1 MPSTFWADAP
11 TPVLATE
18 QFPRILAGVIAA
30 EPHDRSV
37 LRIFGIPESAG
48 SDATH
53 KPSPRPQIALKLY
66 ERLIEAVLASG
77 VVYSLRTVRV
87 ADDFYIEYLPAQRC
101 LWLKYQQILGSRLLI
116 QMTEEQA
123 ALFEKTARQLRA
135 PEPDKDADSEAEIDT
150 SSLQGEM
157 ALLRA
162 KGQRIELPARRL
174 QHYARIKALILAAGG
189 VYSRNG
195 FQFGAAID
203 VKEVLTRL
211 RGGEKPNPKKARQAF
226 FTPEDLAAE
235 TVAWAAEYLGDLAGK
250 RMLEPS
256 AGEGALAEPARAAG
270 AKVLTVE
277 NHGPSAQILRNK
289 GFEVVERDFL
299 SLSLADIGLFDV
311 VIANPPFTKDQ
322 DIAHVIHMWRFLRP
336 GGVLVSL
343 TSPGWR
349 TGRTKAQRNFRAFVD
364 NIGAEVEALPAGT
377 FKAAGTNVSVLRL
390 RAVKPVE
397 GAPSGRRAGRKG

>member
-1 MPSTFWADAP
+1 MPSTSRADAP

-37 LRIFGIPESAG
+37 LRVFGLPEPAR
-48 SDATH
+48 SDAGHT
-53 KPSPRPQIALKLY
+53 PRPRPQIALKLY

-87 ADDFYIEYLPAQRC
+87 ADDFYIEYIPEQRS

-123 ALFEKTARQLRA
+123 ELFEKTAQQLRA
-135 PEPDKDADSEAEIDT
+135 PEPAEDVGIDA
-150 SSLQGEM
+150 SSLRGEM

-162 KGQRIELPARRL
+162 KGQRIELPTRRL
-174 QHYARIKALILAAGG
+174 RHYARIKALILAAGG

-203 VKEVLTRL
+203 VKEVLARL

-235 TVAWAAEYLGDLAGK
+235 TVAWAAEYVGDLTGK

-256 AGEGALAEPARAAG
+256 AGEGALAEPTRATG
-270 AKVLTVE
+270 AKVLAVE
-277 NHGPSAQILRNK
+277 SDGPSAQILRDK

-322 DIAHVIHMWRFLRP
+322 DITHVIHMWRFLRP

-364 NIGAEVEALPAGT
+364 NVGAEVEALPADAFKTSGT
-377 FKAAGTNVSVLRL
+377 KVSVLRL

-397 GAPSGRRAGRKG
+397 GGPACRRDGQKA

>member
-1 MPSTFWADAP
+1 MSSTSWADAP
-11 TPVLATE
+11 IPVLATE

-48 SDATH
+48 SDAAH
-53 KPSPRPQIALKLY
+53 KPSLLPQIALKLY

-87 ADDFYIEYLPAQRC
+87 ADDFYIEYIPEQRA

-123 ALFEKTARQLRA
+123 ALFERTARQLQV
-135 PEPDKDADSEAEIDT
+135 PEPEEEAEIDT

-189 VYSRNG
+189 VYTRNG

-203 VKEVLTRL
+203 VNEVLTRL

-235 TVAWAAEYLGDLAGK
+235 TVAWAAETLGDLAGK

-270 AKVLTVE
+270 AKVLAVE
-277 NHGPSAQILRNK
+277 NHGPSAQILRDK
-289 GFEVVERDFL
+289 GFAVVERDFL
-299 SLSLADIGLFDV
+299 SLSLADVGLFDM

-322 DIAHVIHMWRFLRP
+322 DITHVMHMWRFLRP

-364 NIGAEVEALPAGT
+364 NIGAEVEALPAGA
-377 FKAAGTNVSVLRL
+377 FKASGTNVSTLRL
-390 RAVKPVE
+390 RAVKPAE
-397 GAPSGRRAGRKG
+397 GAPAGRRAGQKG

>member
-18 QFPRILAGVIAA
+18 QFPRILASVIAA
-30 EPHDRSV
+30 DPHDRSV

-48 SDATH
+48 SDAAH
-53 KPSPRPQIALKLY
+53 KPNPRPQIALKLY

-87 ADDFYIEYLPAQRC
+87 ADDFYIEYVPEQRA

-135 PEPDKDADSEAEIDT
+135 PEPAEEAEIDT

-211 RGGEKPNPKKARQAF
+211 RGGEKLNPKKVRQAF

-235 TVAWAAEYLGDLAGK
+235 TVAWTAEYLGDLAGK

-270 AKVLTVE
+270 AKVLAVE
-277 NHGPSAQILRNK
+277 NHGPSAQILRDK

-299 SLSLADIGLFDV
+299 SLSLADVGLFDV
-311 VIANPPFTKDQ
+311 VIANPPFTRDQ
-322 DIAHVIHMWRFLRP
+322 DITHVIHMWRFLRP

>member
-1 MPSTFWADAP
+1 MSSRFRADTP

-37 LRIFGIPESAG
+37 LRIFGLPEPAG
-48 SDATH
+48 SDAMCN
-53 KPSPRPQIALKLY
+53 PSSRPQITLKLY

-87 ADDFYIEYLPAQRC
+87 ADDFYIEYIQAQRS

-123 ALFEKTARQLRA
+123 SLFERTAQQLRA
-135 PEPDKDADSEAEIDT
+135 PEQAEEVEIDT

-157 ALLRA
+157 ALLGA

-174 QHYARIKALILAAGG
+174 RHYARLKALILAAGG

-203 VKEVLTRL
+203 VAAVLTRV
-211 RGGEKPNPKKARQAF
+211 RGGDRLNPKKARQAF
-226 FTPEDLAAE
+226 FTPEDPAAE
-235 TVAWAAEYLGDLAGK
+235 MVAWAAEYLGDPAGK

-277 NHGPSAQILRNK
+277 NHGPSAQILRDK

-299 SLSLADIGLFDV
+299 SLSLADVGLFDV
-311 VIANPPFTKDQ
+311 VVANPPFTKDQ
-322 DIAHVIHMWRFLRP
+322 DITHVIHMWRFLRP
-336 GGVLVSL
+336 GGVLVSM

-349 TGRTKAQRNFRAFVD
+349 TGRTKAQRNFRAFVE
-364 NIGAEVEALPAGT
+364 NIGAEVEALPPGA
-377 FKAAGTNVSVLRL
+377 FKASGTNVSILRL
-390 RAVKPVE
+390 RAIKQVE
-397 GAPSGRRAGRKG
+397 GTPLGNLRKG

>member
-1 MPSTFWADAP
+1 MSSTFRADTP

-37 LRIFGIPESAG
+37 LRIFGLPEPAG
-48 SDATH
+48 FDAVCN
-53 KPSPRPQIALKLY
+53 PSSRPQIALKLY

-87 ADDFYIEYLPAQRC
+87 ADDFYIEYIPERRS

-123 ALFEKTARQLRA
+123 ELFEKTALQLRA
-135 PEPDKDADSEAEIDT
+135 PEQADEAEIDT

-162 KGQRIELPARRL
+162 KGQRIELPTRRL
-174 QHYARIKALILAAGG
+174 QHYARIKALIQTAGG

-195 FQFGAAID
+195 FQFGAAIN
-203 VKEVLTRL
+203 VPEVLTRL

-226 FTPEDLAAE
+226 FTPEDPAAE
-235 TVAWAAEYLGDLAGK
+235 MVAWAAEYLGDLAGK

-256 AGEGALAEPARAAG
+256 AGEGALAEPARDAG

-277 NHGPSAQILRNK
+277 NHGPSAETLRDK

-299 SLSLADIGLFDV
+299 SLSLADVGLFDV
-311 VIANPPFTKDQ
+311 VVANPPFTKDQ
-322 DIAHVIHMWRFLRP
+322 DITHVIHMWRFLRP
-336 GGVLVSL
+336 GGVLVSM

-364 NIGAEVEALPAGT
+364 NIGAEVEALPAGA
-377 FKAAGTNVSVLRL
+377 FKTSGTKVSILRL
-390 RAVKPVE
+390 RAVKPDE
-397 GAPSGRRAGRKG
+397 GAPAGRRDGQKV

>member
-1 MPSTFWADAP
+1 MSSTLWADAP

-18 QFPRILAGVIAA
+18 QFPRILAAVIAA
-30 EPHDRSV
+30 DPRDRSV
-37 LRIFGIPESAG
+37 LRIFGIPTSVETEHTPGA
-48 SDATH
+48 
-53 KPSPRPQIALKLY
+53 RPQIALKLY
-66 ERLIEAVLASG
+66 EGLIQAVLDSG
-77 VVYSLRTVRV
+77 VIYSLRNVRV
-87 ADDFYIEYLPAQRC
+87 ADDFYVEYLREQRS

-116 QMTEEQA
+116 RMTDEQA
-123 ALFEKTARQLRA
+123 ESFEETVRQLQA
-135 PEPDKDADSEAEIDT
+135 PEPAKAAET
-150 SSLQGEM
+150 EPASLQGEM

-174 QHYARIKALILAAGG
+174 QHYAHIKTLILNAGG

-203 VKEVLTRL
+203 VTQVLNRL
-211 RGGEKPNPKKARQAF
+211 RGGEKPNPKKDRQAF
-226 FTPEDLAAE
+226 YTPEDVAAE
-235 TVAWAAEYLGDLAGK
+235 TVAWAMECLGDLTGK

-256 AGEGALAEPARAAG
+256 AGEGALAEPARAAD
-270 AKVLTVE
+270 AKVIAVE
-277 NHGPSAQILRNK
+277 INGPSAQILRDK
-289 GFEVVERDFL
+289 GFEVIERDFL

-311 VIANPPFTKDQ
+311 VIANPPFSKDQ
-322 DIAHVIHMWRFLRP
+322 DITHVIHMWRFLRP

-377 FKAAGTNVSVLRL
+377 FKASGTKVSVLRL
-390 RAVKPVE
+390 RAVKQVE
-397 GAPSGRRAGRKG
+397 GALQGSHRQG

>member
-1 MPSTFWADAP
+1 MSSTSWADAP

-18 QFPRILAGVIAA
+18 QFPRILVGVIAA

-37 LRIFGIPESAG
+37 LRIFGIPGSAG
-48 SDATH
+48 SDAAH
-53 KPSPRPQIALKLY
+53 NPSPRPQIALKLY
-66 ERLIEAVLASG
+66 ERLIQAVLASG

-87 ADDFYIEYLPAQRC
+87 ADDFYIEYVREQRA

-123 ALFEKTARQLRA
+123 ELFEKKARQLRV
-135 PEPDKDADSEAEIDT
+135 PEPAEEAEIDT

-189 VYSRNG
+189 VYTRNG

-203 VKEVLTRL
+203 VKAVLTRL

-270 AKVLTVE
+270 AKVLAVE
-277 NHGPSAQILRNK
+277 NHGPSAQILRDK

-299 SLSLADIGLFDV
+299 SLSLADVGLFDG

-322 DIAHVIHMWRFLRP
+322 DITHVIHMWRFLRP

-364 NIGAEVEALPAGT
+364 NIGAEVKALPAGA
-377 FKAAGTNVSVLRL
+377 FKASGTNVSVLRL
-390 RAVKPVE
+390 RAVKSVD
-397 GAPSGRRAGRKG
+397 GAPAGRQAGRKA

>member
-1 MPSTFWADAP
+1 MSSTSWADAP
-11 TPVLATE
+11 IPVLATE

-48 SDATH
+48 SDAAH
-53 KPSPRPQIALKLY
+53 KPSLLPQIALKLY

-87 ADDFYIEYLPAQRC
+87 ADDFYIEYIPEQRA

-123 ALFEKTARQLRA
+123 ALFERTARQLQV
-135 PEPDKDADSEAEIDT
+135 PEPEEEAEIDT

-189 VYSRNG
+189 VYTRNG

-203 VKEVLTRL
+203 VNEVLTRL
-211 RGGEKPNPKKARQAF
+211 RGGEKPKPKKARQAF

-235 TVAWAAEYLGDLAGK
+235 TVAWAAETLGDLAGK

-270 AKVLTVE
+270 AKVLAVE
-277 NHGPSAQILRNK
+277 NHGPSAQILRDK
-289 GFEVVERDFL
+289 GFAVVERDFL
-299 SLSLADIGLFDV
+299 SLSLADVGLFDM

-322 DIAHVIHMWRFLRP
+322 DITHVMHMWRFLRP

-364 NIGAEVEALPAGT
+364 NIGAEVEALPAGA
-377 FKAAGTNVSVLRL
+377 FKASGTNVSTLRL
-390 RAVKPVE
+390 RAVKPAE
-397 GAPSGRRAGRKG
+397 GAPAGRRAGQKG

>member
-1 MPSTFWADAP
+1 MSSTPWAETP

-30 EPHDRSV
+30 ESHDRSV
-37 LRIFGIPESAG
+37 LRIFGLPEPAG
-48 SDATH
+48 FDAGHTQ
-53 KPSPRPQIALKLY
+53 SPRPQIALKLY
-66 ERLIEAVLASG
+66 ESLIEAVLASG

-87 ADDFYIEYLPAQRC
+87 ADDFYIEYIPARRS

-123 ALFEKTARQLRA
+123 QLLEKTAQQLRA
-135 PEPDKDADSEAEIDT
+135 PERAEDVGIDT

-157 ALLRA
+157 ALLRT
-162 KGQRIELPARRL
+162 KGQRIELPTRQL
-174 QHYARIKALILAAGG
+174 LHYARIKALILAAGG

-203 VKEVLTRL
+203 VTEVLTRL

-235 TVAWAAEYLGDLAGK
+235 TVAWAAEYLGDVAGK

-256 AGEGALAEPARAAG
+256 AGDGALAEPARAAG
-270 AKVLTVE
+270 AKVLAVE
-277 NHGPSAQILRNK
+277 IDGSSAQILRDK

-299 SLSLADIGLFDV
+299 SLSLADVGLFDV

-322 DIAHVIHMWRFLRP
+322 DITHVIHMWRFLRP

-349 TGRTKAQRNFRAFVD
+349 TGRTKAQRNFRAFVE
-364 NIGAEVEALPAGT
+364 NIGAEVEALAAGA
-377 FKAAGTNVSVLRL
+377 FKASGTKVSVLRL
-390 RAVKPVE
+390 RAVKQVE
-397 GAPSGRRAGRKG
+397 GALAGFRAGQKA